1 MSVPMSIPNRSR
13 LPVPR
18 AFTTPAPRPLYLAW
32 LAEPVADGERLPRA
46 PLHLTLVPPFAGD
59 EAAALDALR
68 AAAARR
74 APLAVAVTGAAR
86 LGPRR
91 DVPVLLV
98 GPPDGL
104 RALHDAL
111 MDALAARSV
120 DLGHARHVRE
130 GFTPH
135 VSLRR
140 RAAVPPPFASGDPLV
155 IDHVALLRRGGGTE
169 VVGRAPLG

>member
-1 MSVPMSIPNRSR
+1 VPPSH
-13 LPVPR
+13 
-18 AFTTPAPRPLYLAW
+18 PLYVAW
-32 LAEPVADGERLPRA
+32 LAEPVADGERRPRA

-68 AAAARR
+68 AIAAGWE
-74 APLAVAVTGAAR
+74 PVAVAVTGAAR

-91 DVPVLLV
+91 GVPVLLV
-98 GPPDGL
+98 GPRDGL
-104 RALHDAL
+104 RDLHDAL

-135 VSLRR
+135 LSVRR
-140 RAAVPPPFASGDPLV
+140 RAAPGPPPLAAGDPLV
-155 IDHVALLRRGGGTE
+155 IDHVALLRRGGDGTE

>member
-1 MSVPMSIPNRSR
+1 MPP
-13 LPVPR
+13 PH
-18 AFTTPAPRPLYLAW
+18 PLYLAW
-32 LAEPVADGERLPRA
+32 LAEPVAAGERLPRA

-68 AAAARR
+68 ATAAGR
-74 APLAVAVTGAAR
+74 APVAVAVTGAAR

-98 GPPDGL
+98 EPHDGL
-104 RALHDAL
+104 RALHEAL

-130 GFTPH
+130 GYTPH
-135 VSLRR
+135 VSVRR
-140 RAAVPPPFASGDPLV
+140 RAPGPPPLAAGDPLV
-155 IDHVALLRRGGGTE
+155 VDHVALLRRGGGGTE
-169 VVGRAPLG
+169 VVGRAPLV